1 MADPLTARSILAR
14 SARSTPDVGS
24 FFNSEAYKTLDADC
38 AGALS
43 NSAILTILLTLGGD
57 GVQLVNWGSRTATVI
72 GVKCEDLP
80 PDLVQKGLA
89 VKPLLVIEGPQEP
102 SVLNHAL
109 QAVADFF
116 KQHAPSSN
124 GSGAECF
131 PTEDKA
137 ACQLPFHHT
146 LHAQHRYVLVQ
157 QEPVPAQALKTE
169 QDKPSGSYLLASLNT
184 MS

>member
-1 MADPLTARSILAR
+1 
-14 SARSTPDVGS
+14 
-24 FFNSEAYKTLDADC
+24 LDADC

-89 VKPLLVIEGPQEP
+89 VKQLLVIEGPQEL

-109 QAVADFF
+109 QAVADFL
-116 KQHAPSSN
+116 KQHAPSSD
-124 GSGAECF
+124 GSDAECF
-131 PTEDKA
+131 PTEDKE
-137 ACQLPFHHT
+137 LPAHCRYIIHYMHSIAMYQPSKSL
-146 LHAQHRYVLVQ
+146 LH
-157 QEPVPAQALKTE
+157 
-169 QDKPSGSYLLASLNT
+169 
-184 MS
+184 